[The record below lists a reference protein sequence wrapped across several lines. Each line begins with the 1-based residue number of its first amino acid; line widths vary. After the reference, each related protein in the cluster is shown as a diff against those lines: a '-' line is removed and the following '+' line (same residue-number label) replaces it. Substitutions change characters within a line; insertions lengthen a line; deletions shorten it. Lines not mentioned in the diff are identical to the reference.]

1 MADLK
6 PSLIGF
12 DPTLP
17 AHQAGSALLSHT
29 SPIENLH

>member
-17 AHQAGSALLSHT
+17 AYQAGTALLTHT
-29 SPIENLH
+29 SSLKG